1 MARANLHITR
11 RTFLKSALATGGGL
25 ALAGS
30 ALSTA
35 LAASADQV
43 SLAPTWFH
51 QGEIKQSYTCCSMCP
66 WSCGLIAS
74 TVNGRVYKVD
84 GNPADPKSRGMLC
97 ARGQGSISFLYDPD
111 RLQAPMVRTGER
123 GEGKFKEVTWTEAL
137 DEAGAKLK
145 AIADE
150 YGPESVAIF
159 GHTAGDFWFTDYL
172 AQAWGTPNAG
182 KPSASLCTNPREEA
196 AKLVYGTTVGG
207 HEPLDWD
214 GLQCLVLIGSH
225 IGEDSRNTV
234 MQDFANLWARGGKVI
249 VVDPR
254 LSSVAA
260 KADYWLPIKPGTD
273 TALLLAW
280 MHVLINEE
288 RYDVDYVAEWTTGF
302 DELKAHVQQ
311 FTPEWAAAITDLT
324 EEQIVTTARL
334 MADNLPRTASDAP
347 LLAKGRTV
355 IMPGRHVTWYGNDT
369 QRMRAIYMI
378 NALLGAYGREGGI
391 YFNKTPYIE
400 SYPHPPF
407 AVTGSAGGCS
417 AEPGA
422 ESDELPL
429 GPTGKARADGARTT
443 FLLGATALQELIEP
457 MITGKPYPIK
467 GLIVYG
473 VNLLHSLPNPERT
486 KEALKALDFVLVID
500 VLPQEHVAW
509 ADVVFPEATSLERYD
524 DLWTVAHKTPYIAL
538 REPAIEPLYETKPGW
553 WLAREL
559 GLRLGLDKYFKWETV
574 EEYLNE
580 RLLTIGSSLEKLR
593 EAKGVIVQKGKPYL
607 ADYNGS
613 SPFPTA
619 SQKIEFYAHEL
630 ALTGHDPLPIYEPV
644 EEPPAGYFRLLY
656 GRHPVHTFAKTQN
669 TPLLNEL
676 YPENEVWVNEEAATT
691 MGLADGDY
699 VWLENQDGARSG
711 PVKVKATPRIRPDA
725 VFMAHGFGQ
734 QAPGL
739 TNAYGKG
746 ASDAQLITRYAL
758 DPISGGAGLRV
769 NFVKMAPAAV
779 AGQSQNNKEA

>member
-1 MARANLHITR
+1 MARANLQITR

-30 ALSTA
+30 ARSTA
-35 LAASADQV
+35 TATTLNRVDLS
-43 SLAPTWFH
+43 PTWFYS
-51 QGEIKQSYTCCSMCP
+51 GEIKQSYNCCSMCP

-74 TVNGRVYKVD
+74 SVNGRVYKVD

-97 ARGQGSISFLYDPD
+97 ARGQGSVSFMYDPD
-111 RLQAPMVRTGER
+111 RLQAPMKRTGER
-123 GEGKFKEVTWTEAL
+123 GEGKFEEIEWSAAL

-150 YGPESVAIF
+150 YGPESIAIF

-182 KPSASLCTNPREEA
+182 KPSTSLCTNPREEA
-196 AKLVYGTTVGG
+196 ARLVYGSTVGG
-207 HEPLDWD
+207 HEPIDWD
-214 GLQCLVLIGSH
+214 GSSASPSAGLQCLVLIGSH

-234 MQDFANLWARGGKVI
+234 MQDFANMWARGGKVI

-254 LSSVAA
+254 MSTVAA

-280 MHVLINEE
+280 MNVLITEE

-302 DELKAHVQQ
+302 DELKAHVQE
-311 FTPEWAAAITDLT
+311 FTPEWAAAITDLPA
-324 EEQIVTTARL
+324 EKIVETARV
-334 MADNLPRTASDAP
+334 MAENLPQTA
-347 LLAKGRTV
+347 

-369 QRMRAIYMI
+369 QRMRAVFMI

-391 YFNKTPYIE
+391 YFNKAAYIE

-429 GPTGKARADGARTT
+429 GPTGKARADGARTK
-443 FLLGATALQELIEP
+443 FVRGATALQELFEP
-457 MITGKPYPIK
+457 MITGEPYPIK

-486 KEALKALDFVLVID
+486 KEALKKLDFVLVID

-509 ADVVFPEATSLERYD
+509 ADMVFPEATSLERYD
-524 DLWTVAHKTPYIAL
+524 DLWTISHKTPYIAL
-538 REPAIEPLYETKPGW
+538 REPAVEPLYETKPGW
-553 WLAREL
+553 WMAREL
-559 GLRLGLDKYFKWETV
+559 GLRLGLEKYFKWETA
-574 EEYLNE
+574 EEFINE
-580 RLLTIGSSLEKLR
+580 RLLTIGSSIEKLR
-593 EAKGVIVQKGKPYL
+593 EAKGIITQKGKPYL
-607 ADYNGS
+607 ADYNGA

-619 SQKIEFYAHEL
+619 SKKIEFYSHEL
-630 ALTGHDPLPIYEPV
+630 ALLGYDPLPVYEPV
-644 EEPPAGYFRLLY
+644 AEPPAGYFRLLY

-669 TPLLNEL
+669 TPVLNEL
-676 YPENEVWVNEEAATT
+676 FGENELWLNESAAAAA
-691 MGLADGDY
+691 GLADGAY
-699 VWLENQDGARSG
+699 VWLENQDGVRSG
-711 PVKVKATPRIRPDA
+711 PVKVKATPRIRADA

-734 QAPGL
+734 QAKGL

-746 ASDAQLITRYAL
+746 ASDAQLITRYKL
-758 DPISGGAGLRV
+758 DPLSGGAGMRV
-769 NFVKMAPAAV
+769 NFVKLIPV
-779 AGQSQNNKEA
+779 AEKEA

>member
-1 MARANLHITR
+1 MARANLQITR
-11 RTFLKSALATGGGL
+11 RTFLKSALAAGGGL

-30 ALSTA
+30 T
-35 LAASADQV
+35 LATVSAAGADAV
-43 SLAPTWFH
+43 TLAPTWFYE
-51 QGEIKQSYTCCSMCP
+51 GEIKQSYTCCSMCP

-74 TVNGRVYKVD
+74 SVNGRVYKVD

-97 ARGQGSISFLYDPD
+97 ARGQGSVSFLYDPD

-123 GEGKFKEVTWTEAL
+123 GAGHFKEVTWTEAL

-145 AIADE
+145 AIADQ
-150 YGPESVAIF
+150 YGPEAVAIF

-207 HEPLDWD
+207 HEPLDWE

-225 IGEDSRNTV
+225 IGEDARNTV

-254 LSSVAA
+254 LSTVAA
-260 KADYWLPIKPGTD
+260 RADYWLPIKPGTD
-273 TALLLAW
+273 IALLLAW

-302 DELKAHVQQ
+302 DELKAHVQP

-324 EEQIVTTARL
+324 AEQIVATAHV
-334 MADNLPRTASDAP
+334 MADNLPRAA
-347 LLAKGRTV
+347 

-391 YFNKTPYIE
+391 YFNKSPYIE

-443 FLLGATALQELIEP
+443 FLRGATALQELIEP

-467 GLIVYG
+467 ALIVYG
-473 VNLLHSLPNPERT
+473 VNLLHSLPNPART
-486 KEALKALDFVLVID
+486 KEALKTLDFVLVID

-509 ADVVFPEATSLERYD
+509 ADIIFPEATSLERYD

-553 WLAREL
+553 WIAREL

-580 RLLTIGSSLEKLR
+580 RLLTIGSNLDKLR
-593 EAKGVIVQKGKPYL
+593 EANGIIIQKGKPYL
-607 ADYNGS
+607 TDYKDS
-613 SPFPTA
+613 SPFPTP
-619 SQKIEFYAHEL
+619 SQKIEFYSHDL
-630 ALTGHDPLPIYEPV
+630 AVTGHDPLPVYTPV
-644 EEPPAGYFRLLY
+644 AEPPAGYFRLLY

-676 YPENEVWVNEEAATT
+676 YAENEVWINDAVAAQL
-691 MGLADGDY
+691 GLAGGDY

-725 VFMAHGFGQ
+725 IFMAHGFGQ

-758 DPISGGAGLRV
+758 DPISGGAGMRV
-769 NFVKMAPAAV
+769 NFVKFV
-779 AGQSQNNKEA
+779 KEA